1 MRFNKWLWVA
11 FALGVV
17 ALAFSG
23 GVDRAAET
31 AAADAFKR
39 ALVTFAAARAL
50 NGAIS
55 VAQGTE
61 LAVEPGGIGVIIAIG
76 EALDP
81 VNDLVE
87 QFSTVMLVATSSLG
101 LQNILLD
108 ITAWWGITALLCVA
122 AAAVLLTTFAPYA
135 AAQAWLPLTRR
146 LLLAAI
152 FVRFVLPIL
161 VIGTSWAFDNFLAA
175 EQAAATAAIE
185 STTATVQ
192 AINDNTAADTPDLQ
206 DMSLLDRFDAAIDDA
221 LEAFQ
226 LDQRLER
233 VDAALSNA
241 AEHVINLIVIFLL
254 QTIVFPILFAWL
266 LLEGLKA
273 LGSKALWQ

>member
-1 MRFNKWLWVA
+1 MRLNKWLWVA
-11 FALGVV
+11 LAMTTV
-17 ALAFSG
+17 ALAFAG
-23 GVDRAAET
+23 VVDRAGE
-31 AAADAFKR
+31 AAAEDAFKR

-50 NGAIS
+50 NSAIS

-61 LAVEPGGIGVIIAIG
+61 LAVEPGGVGVIVAIG

-81 VNDLVE
+81 INDLVE

-108 ITAWWGITALLCVA
+108 ITAWWGITALLCLA
-122 AAAVLLTTFAPYA
+122 AGAVLLTSFIPQA
-135 AAQAWLPLTRR
+135 AVQAWLPLARR

-152 FVRFVLPIL
+152 FLRFVLPLL
-161 VIGTSWAFDNFLAA
+161 VIGTSWAFDTFLAA

-192 AINDNTAADTPDLQ
+192 AINDDTATDTPDPE
-206 DMSLLDRFDAAIDDA
+206 DMSLLDRLDSAINDA
-221 LEAFQ
+221 LETFQ
-226 LDQRLER
+226 IDERLER

-273 LGSKALWQ
+273 LGNKALGQ